1 MVFSHPTPF
10 IRVREF
16 LWQEGHTAHATHD
29 EADKMV
35 FDILD
40 LYARLYTELLAI
52 PVIKGIKTEKEKFP
66 GGLKTTTIET
76 WIPNNGRGIQAC
88 TSHHLG

>member
-1 MVFSHPTPF
+1 LRT
-10 IRVREF
+10 REF
-16 LWQEGHTAHATHD
+16 LWQEGHTAHSTFK

-40 LYARLYTELLAI
+40 LYKRVYVEILAI
-52 PVIKGIKTEKEKFP
+52 PVVQGVKTEKEKFP

-76 WIPNNGRGIQAC
+76 
-88 TSHHLG
+88 